1 MKDHNQTHLGDAIKK
16 WLDQHQMSDRM
27 LEMRLRD
34 ELKTLLGPLEKRCEK
49 CYLKKGVFHI
59 KLDSAPL
66 RHELSMARE
75 KLKTD
80 LNQAIGKEVITEIL
94 VF

>member
-1 MKDHNQTHLGDAIKK
+1 MFHH
-16 WLDQHQMSDRM
+16 M

-34 ELKTLLGPLEKRCEK
+34 ELKKLLGPLEKHCEK
-49 CYLKKGVFHI
+49 CYLKNGVFHI

-75 KLKTD
+75 KSKKD
-80 LNQAIGKEVITEIL
+80 LNDSVGREVVTEIL

>member
-1 MKDHNQTHLGDAIKK
+1 MRDHNQTRLGDAIKQ
-16 WLDQHQMSDRM
+16 WLDKHHMSDQM

-34 ELKTLLGPLEKRCEK
+34 ELKKLLGPLEKRCEK
-49 CYLKKGVFHI
+49 CFLKNGVFHI

-75 KLKTD
+75 KLKKD
-80 LNQAIGKEVITEIL
+80 LNDAVGKEVITEIL